1 MANRRRPRSR
11 LHAVMRWG
19 LLALLILFVYW
30 DNTAL
35 RTDSLTYTSTALPAE
50 FDGLRIVQLSD
61 LHNREFGKNNQR
73 LYAAVKQAAP
83 DLIFLTGD
91 LVDEYAEAPI
101 PYAKAVGKALS
112 AIAPTYYVT
121 GNHEW
126 AHGNAAVEE
135 LKTALRESGV
145 TVLSNQFVPLER
157 NGQTIFIAG
166 IDDPNGY
173 ADQTTPEELAAKLYA
188 QQEAPFWLLLAHRNT
203 LFNGRY
209 CRLGADLTFCG
220 HAHGGIWR
228 LPFTDGLVDT
238 NLNLLPSF
246 TSGFYHCTDEDC
258 EGAEV
263 FVSRGLGNSPKWA
276 FRLFNRPQVAV
287 ITLIANARYLLM
299 SCALAQR
306 FAGETFG
313 TMEMPVLFNC
323 LGREKA
329 DADTI
334 PALLV
339 KQVQSSVY
347 MEDTLRR
354 LGELGVD
361 HILEVGPGSALS
373 GFVKKTLPGVPCAS
387 VETPEQLDAALAAW
401 RDEA

>member
-73 LYAAVKQAAP
+73 LYAAVEQAAP

-126 AHGNAAVEE
+126 AHGNAVVEE
-135 LKTALRESGV
+135 IKTALREAGV
-145 TVLSNQFVPLER
+145 TVLSNQCVPLER
-157 NGQTIFIAG
+157 GGETIFIAG
-166 IDDPNGY
+166 VDDPNGY
-173 ADQTTPEELAAKLYA
+173 ADQRSPADLADEIYQNGAD
-188 QQEAPFWLLLAHRNT
+188 PFWLLLAHR
-203 LFNGRY
+203 
-209 CRLGADLTFCG
+209 LGADLTFSG

-238 NLNLLPSF
+238 NLHLLPSF

-287 ITLIANARYLLM
+287 ITL
-299 SCALAQR
+299 
-306 FAGETFG
+306 
-313 TMEMPVLFNC
+313 
-323 LGREKA
+323 
-329 DADTI
+329 
-334 PALLV
+334 
-339 KQVQSSVY
+339 
-347 MEDTLRR
+347 
-354 LGELGVD
+354 
-361 HILEVGPGSALS
+361 
-373 GFVKKTLPGVPCAS
+373 KKG
-387 VETPEQLDAALAAW
+387 
-401 RDEA
+401 

>member
-19 LLALLILFVYW
+19 LLALLVLFVYW

-188 QQEAPFWLLLAHRNT
+188 QLRPCPRRHLASAFYRRA
-203 LFNGRY
+203 GRY
-209 CRLGADLTFCG
+209 QPEPA
-220 HAHGGIWR
+220 
-228 LPFTDGLVDT
+228 
-238 NLNLLPSF
+238 
-246 TSGFYHCTDEDC
+246 
-258 EGAEV
+258 
-263 FVSRGLGNSPKWA
+263 
-276 FRLFNRPQVAV
+276 AV
-287 ITLIANARYLLM
+287 LH
-299 SCALAQR
+299 QR
-306 FAGETFG
+306 FLSLQRCGLRG
-313 TMEMPVLFNC
+313 GGGVC
-323 LGREKA
+323 
-329 DADTI
+329 I
-334 PALLV
+334 PRAW
-339 KQVQSSVY
+339 K
-347 MEDTLRR
+347 
-354 LGELGVD
+354 
-361 HILEVGPGSALS
+361 
-373 GFVKKTLPGVPCAS
+373 LP
-387 VETPEQLDAALAAW
+387 
-401 RDEA
+401 

>member
-11 LHAVMRWG
+11 LHAVMRCG
-19 LLALLILFVYW
+19 LLALLVLFVYW

-101 PYAKAVGKALS
+101 PYAKAAGKALS

-135 LKTALRESGV
+135 LKTVLRESGV

-166 IDDPNGY
+166 IDDPKN
-173 ADQTTPEELAAKLYA
+173 P
-188 QQEAPFWLLLAHRNT
+188 
-203 LFNGRY
+203 
-209 CRLGADLTFCG
+209 
-220 HAHGGIWR
+220 
-228 LPFTDGLVDT
+228 
-238 NLNLLPSF
+238 
-246 TSGFYHCTDEDC
+246 
-258 EGAEV
+258 
-263 FVSRGLGNSPKWA
+263 
-276 FRLFNRPQVAV
+276 
-287 ITLIANARYLLM
+287 
-299 SCALAQR
+299 
-306 FAGETFG
+306 
-313 TMEMPVLFNC
+313 
-323 LGREKA
+323 
-329 DADTI
+329 
-334 PALLV
+334 
-339 KQVQSSVY
+339 
-347 MEDTLRR
+347 
-354 LGELGVD
+354 
-361 HILEVGPGSALS
+361 
-373 GFVKKTLPGVPCAS
+373 
-387 VETPEQLDAALAAW
+387 
-401 RDEA
+401 

>member
-35 RTDSLTYTSTALPAE
+35 RTDSLTYTSTALRAE

-73 LYAAVKQAAP
+73 LYAAVEQAAP

-203 LFNGRY
+203 FFNGRY

-246 TSGFYHCTDEDC
+246 TSGFYHCNDVDC

-276 FRLFNRPQVAV
+276 VRLFNRPQIAV
-287 ITLIANARYLLM
+287 VTL
-299 SCALAQR
+299 
-306 FAGETFG
+306 
-313 TMEMPVLFNC
+313 
-323 LGREKA
+323 
-329 DADTI
+329 
-334 PALLV
+334 
-339 KQVQSSVY
+339 
-347 MEDTLRR
+347 
-354 LGELGVD
+354 
-361 HILEVGPGSALS
+361 
-373 GFVKKTLPGVPCAS
+373 KKG
-387 VETPEQLDAALAAW
+387 
-401 RDEA
+401 

>member
-11 LHAVMRWG
+11 LHAVMRCG
-19 LLALLILFVYW
+19 LLALLVLFVYW

-35 RTDSLTYTSTALPAE
+35 RTDSLTYTSTALPTE

-73 LYAAVKQAAP
+73 LYAAVEQAAP

-135 LKTALRESGV
+135 LKTVLRESGV

-188 QQEAPFWLLLAHRNT
+188 QQEDPFWLLLAHRNT
-203 LFNGRY
+203 FSTAG
-209 CRLGADLTFCG
+209 T
-220 HAHGGIWR
+220 
-228 LPFTDGLVDT
+228 
-238 NLNLLPSF
+238 
-246 TSGFYHCTDEDC
+246 
-258 EGAEV
+258 
-263 FVSRGLGNSPKWA
+263 
-276 FRLFNRPQVAV
+276 AV
-287 ITLIANARYLLM
+287 WERT
-299 SCALAQR
+299 
-306 FAGETFG
+306 
-313 TMEMPVLFNC
+313 
-323 LGREKA
+323 
-329 DADTI
+329 
-334 PALLV
+334 
-339 KQVQSSVY
+339 
-347 MEDTLRR
+347 
-354 LGELGVD
+354 
-361 HILEVGPGSALS
+361 
-373 GFVKKTLPGVPCAS
+373 
-387 VETPEQLDAALAAW
+387 
-401 RDEA
+401 

>member
-11 LHAVMRWG
+11 LHAVMRCG
-19 LLALLILFVYW
+19 LLALLVLFVYW

-73 LYAAVKQAAP
+73 LYAAVEQAAP

-173 ADQTTPEELAAKLYA
+173 ADQKTPEELAAEVYA
-188 QQEAPFWLLLAHRNT
+188 ACGDPFWLLLAHRNDRFAREYS
-203 LFNGRY
+203 L
-209 CRLGADLTFCG
+209 LGADLTISG
-220 HAHGGIWR
+220 HGHGGIWR
-228 LPFTDGLVDT
+228 FPFVGGVFGTQR
-238 NLNLLPSF
+238 NLFP
-246 TSGFYHCTDEDC
+246 THTAGFYSDN
-258 EGAEV
+258 GASV
-263 FVSRGLGNSPKWA
+263 FVNRGLGNSP
-276 FRLFNRPQVAV
+276 RVIPRILNRPQVAV
-287 ITLIANARYLLM
+287 ITLER
-299 SCALAQR
+299 
-306 FAGETFG
+306 G
-313 TMEMPVLFNC
+313 
-323 LGREKA
+323 
-329 DADTI
+329 
-334 PALLV
+334 
-339 KQVQSSVY
+339 
-347 MEDTLRR
+347 
-354 LGELGVD
+354 
-361 HILEVGPGSALS
+361 
-373 GFVKKTLPGVPCAS
+373 
-387 VETPEQLDAALAAW
+387 
-401 RDEA
+401 

>member
-1 MANRRRPRSR
+1 MANRRCPRSQ

-19 LLALLILFVYW
+19 LLALLVLFVYW

-73 LYAAVKQAAP
+73 LYAAVKQAVP

-173 ADQTTPEELAAKLYA
+173 ADQTTPEELAAKLYS
-188 QQEAPFWLLLAHRNT
+188 QQEDPFWLLLAHRNDRFEEQYS
-203 LFNGRY
+203 L
-209 CRLGADLTFCG
+209 LGADLVLSG
-220 HAHGGIWR
+220 HGHGGIIR
-228 LPFTDGLVDT
+228 LPFTDGLLST
-238 NLNLLPSF
+238 NRTLFPSY
-246 TSGFYHCTDEDC
+246 TAGLYDKNGS
-258 EGAEV
+258 AL
-263 FVSRGLGNSPKWA
+263 FVTRGLGNSGPS
-276 FRLFNRPQVAV
+276 FRLWNRPEVAV
-287 ITLIANARYLLM
+287 VTLHRAE
-299 SCALAQR
+299 S
-306 FAGETFG
+306 
-313 TMEMPVLFNC
+313 
-323 LGREKA
+323 
-329 DADTI
+329 
-334 PALLV
+334 
-339 KQVQSSVY
+339 
-347 MEDTLRR
+347 
-354 LGELGVD
+354 
-361 HILEVGPGSALS
+361 
-373 GFVKKTLPGVPCAS
+373 
-387 VETPEQLDAALAAW
+387 
-401 RDEA
+401 

>member
-173 ADQTTPEELAAKLYA
+173 AGQKSPEEVAGEVKEAAGDG
-188 QQEAPFWLLLAHRNT
+188 FWLLMAHRNN
-203 LFNGRY
+203 LFDGEY
-209 CRLGADLTFCG
+209 CRLGADLVLSG
-220 HAHGGIWR
+220 HGHGGIWR
-228 LPFTDGLVDT
+228 LPFTDGL
-238 NLNLLPSF
+238 LGAGGQLLPGF
-246 TSGFYHCTDEDC
+246 TNGFYRCTDGHE
-258 EGAEV
+258 AQV
-263 FVSRGLGNSPKWA
+263 FVTRGLGGIP
-276 FRLFNRPQVAV
+276 RLFNHPQVAV
-287 ITLIANARYLLM
+287 LTLHW
-299 SCALAQR
+299 
-306 FAGETFG
+306 E
-313 TMEMPVLFNC
+313 
-323 LGREKA
+323 
-329 DADTI
+329 
-334 PALLV
+334 
-339 KQVQSSVY
+339 
-347 MEDTLRR
+347 
-354 LGELGVD
+354 
-361 HILEVGPGSALS
+361 
-373 GFVKKTLPGVPCAS
+373 
-387 VETPEQLDAALAAW
+387 
-401 RDEA
+401 

>member
-126 AHGNAAVEE
+126 AHGNAVVEE
-135 LKTALRESGV
+135 IKTALREAGV
-145 TVLSNQFVPLER
+145 TVLSNQCVPLER
-157 NGQTIFIAG
+157 GGETIFIAG
-166 IDDPNGY
+166 VDDPNGY
-173 ADQTTPEELAAKLYA
+173 ADQRSPADLAAEIYQNGA
-188 QQEAPFWLLLAHRNT
+188 DPFWLLLAHRNN

-209 CRLGADLTFCG
+209 CRLGADLTFSG

-238 NLNLLPSF
+238 NLHLLPSF
-246 TSGFYHCTDEDC
+246 TSGFYHCNDVDC

-276 FRLFNRPQVAV
+276 VRLFNRPQIAV
-287 ITLIANARYLLM
+287 VTL
-299 SCALAQR
+299 
-306 FAGETFG
+306 
-313 TMEMPVLFNC
+313 
-323 LGREKA
+323 
-329 DADTI
+329 
-334 PALLV
+334 
-339 KQVQSSVY
+339 
-347 MEDTLRR
+347 
-354 LGELGVD
+354 
-361 HILEVGPGSALS
+361 
-373 GFVKKTLPGVPCAS
+373 KKG
-387 VETPEQLDAALAAW
+387 
-401 RDEA
+401 

>member
-19 LLALLILFVYW
+19 LLALLVLFVYW

-135 LKTALRESGV
+135 TQNRPAGSPGLRCSPTSSFLWSETGRRSSSPG
-145 TVLSNQFVPLER
+145 S
-157 NGQTIFIAG
+157 
-166 IDDPNGY
+166 
-173 ADQTTPEELAAKLYA
+173 TTPTAT
-188 QQEAPFWLLLAHRNT
+188 PTR
-203 LFNGRY
+203 RY
-209 CRLGADLTFCG
+209 SGGA
-220 HAHGGIWR
+220 GG
-228 LPFTDGLVDT
+228 
-238 NLNLLPSF
+238 
-246 TSGFYHCTDEDC
+246 
-258 EGAEV
+258 
-263 FVSRGLGNSPKWA
+263 
-276 FRLFNRPQVAV
+276 
-287 ITLIANARYLLM
+287 
-299 SCALAQR
+299 
-306 FAGETFG
+306 
-313 TMEMPVLFNC
+313 
-323 LGREKA
+323 
-329 DADTI
+329 
-334 PALLV
+334 
-339 KQVQSSVY
+339 
-347 MEDTLRR
+347 
-354 LGELGVD
+354 
-361 HILEVGPGSALS
+361 
-373 GFVKKTLPGVPCAS
+373 
-387 VETPEQLDAALAAW
+387 
-401 RDEA
+401 

>member
-1 MANRRRPRSR
+1 MAKRSRPRSR
-11 LHAVMRWG
+11 LPASLRWG
-19 LLALLILFVYW
+19 LLTGLLILFVYW
-30 DNTAL
+30 GNTAI
-35 RTDSLTYTSTALPAE
+35 RVDSLIYTSAALPAE

-61 LHNREFGKNNQR
+61 LHNREFGENNRR
-73 LYAAVKQAAP
+73 LYEAVERAAP

-101 PYAKAVGKALS
+101 PYAKAVGAALS

-135 LKTALRESGV
+135 LKTALRASGV

-188 QQEAPFWLLLAHRNT
+188 QCEDPFWLLLAHRNT
-203 LFNGRY
+203 FFNGRY

-246 TSGFYHCTDEDC
+246 TSGFYHCDDAGC

-276 FRLFNRPQVAV
+276 VRLFNRPQVAV
-287 ITLIANARYLLM
+287 VTL
-299 SCALAQR
+299 
-306 FAGETFG
+306 
-313 TMEMPVLFNC
+313 
-323 LGREKA
+323 
-329 DADTI
+329 
-334 PALLV
+334 
-339 KQVQSSVY
+339 
-347 MEDTLRR
+347 
-354 LGELGVD
+354 
-361 HILEVGPGSALS
+361 
-373 GFVKKTLPGVPCAS
+373 KKG
-387 VETPEQLDAALAAW
+387 
-401 RDEA
+401 